1 MVDPPTTSV
10 AAGPPQLPA
19 VNPIDPSVGFD
30 PFNHLPAPLEYGD
43 LASLGLTSYFPP
55 GLVNWSLEIVHF
67 STGLP
72 WLYTII
78 AGTIVWRAA
87 LGYFQMIGMKYA
99 ALMRIHAPTIN
110 NAKKDMEELKK
121 NKSASAVD
129 IQTARQNLQKAYAS
143 SGINI
148 TKVALIPFAQI
159 PIVFGMFLGVRNLC
173 SAHIVELQNTGS
185 WLIPD
190 LTAVSGSVNWDPYYC
205 LPAMMWGAVIYQM
218 RVS

>member
-1 MVDPPTTSV
+1 MVIEPQ
-10 AAGPPQLPA
+10 QLPA
-19 VNPIDPSVGFD
+19 VDPIDPSMGFD
-30 PFNHLPAPLEYGD
+30 PFSPLPSPLEYGD

-55 GLVNWSLEIVHF
+55 GLVNWSLEIIHF

-78 AGTIVWRAA
+78 AGTIVWRGA
-87 LGYFQMIGMKYA
+87 LGYFQVMGMKNA

-110 NAKKDMEELKK
+110 KAKKDVEELKK
-121 NKSASAVD
+121 NRNASALD
-129 IQTARQNLQKAYAS
+129 IQTTQQNLQKAYTS

-148 TKVALIPFAQI
+148 TKAALIPFAQI
-159 PIVFGMFLGVRNLC
+159 PIVFGMFLGVRKLC
-173 SAHIVELQNTGS
+173 LAPIVELQHTGS
-185 WLIPD
+185 WIIPD